1 MKKSVLLIALL
12 FAFSISAQTVSL
24 TKSEIFKDSKKNS
37 SLVFSLEDDNGGLIT
52 IRSFIGGL
60 IPKLKGYYIQHFD
73 AKLKL
78 IKEVEYEVDNNFIQN
93 AFIKDGQLHIIEF
106 DHDKKADKIV
116 FNVVSSNLKDL
127 KFSKKELLSFSEDNM
142 QKYFGIGIFPI
153 FINNFSQMDGNHMGE
168 VIMSKNKAFFA
179 INFDFNNKDKETHK
193 IFVFNTNFES
203 VYDKLIEK
211 DIKDKLFEYNS
222 IDVDDKDGTV
232 YFLGKAFENNS
243 RKSKKKG
250 EANYHFELLKVN
262 ANGQKTTAFKKANKF
277 ISSMELIKTEDRLSC
292 VGFYGVKDQGD
303 YNGVCLFNLNPD
315 TLAMET
321 EKFTPFS
328 DEFMTDK
335 YGNKE
340 NRKKRKQKKGIKNID
355 FKGIFTMDNGDII
368 VNAEEFFITTHTSM
382 NGSGGMSTYTIYHF
396 NDIMSVRLDKDGDL
410 KWARNINKAQTGL
423 TNSSYT
429 SIPVDETTYFFINC
443 SDNIKKLSA
452 DRIAFKQTKA
462 KKSNLYMISIDK
474 NGAFDFEK
482 LIDDKDSKVYY
493 KVNDG
498 VVNLNDRTVI
508 LPGKKKK
515 NTRILKIKF

>member
-52 IRSFIGGL
+52 IRSFIGGF

-93 AFIKDGQLHIIEF
+93 AFIKDGQLHIIE
-106 DHDKKADKIV
+106 
-116 FNVVSSNLKDL
+116 
-127 KFSKKELLSFSEDNM
+127 LLSTSYSTSLINF
-142 QKYFGIGIFPI
+142 KYFGIGIFPF

-168 VIMSKNKAFFA
+168 VIMSKNNTFFA

-262 ANGQKTTAFKKANKF
+262 AEGQKTTAFKKADKF

-292 VGFYGVKDQGD
+292 VGFYGVKDQGN

-328 DEFMTDK
+328 NEFMTDK

-396 NDIMSVRLDKDGDL
+396 NDIISVRLDKDGGL